1 MALHAEA
8 ARSHTRG
15 SAPTTRPRPVRW
27 HEPAQPLDAR
37 DAGSLA
43 ALVTDQIIPRLVLAH
58 APPPVAAAPAPVRDC
73 FDVAAFTPLTLGGD
87 PRALLAHIERL
98 LADGI
103 AVDTVMV
110 DLLAPAARMLGQ
122 WWEEDRCDF
131 VEVTMG
137 LWRLQ
142 EVVREL
148 AQRTLPPV
156 RTGGDGNPHRALFAA
171 FPGDQHDF
179 GALMVSEL
187 FHRDGWDSVPLIG
200 ATMTDLLAEV
210 GQRSYDLIGLT
221 LSCDCHSARL
231 PSAILALRSVS
242 RNPRVRILVGGRV
255 LNEDPALAM
264 RAGADGTAADGPGA
278 LILAGRL
285 VRTAADAAAA

>member
-1 MALHAEA
+1 MALHAEV
-8 ARSHTRG
+8 ARSRSLG
-15 SAPTTRPRPVRW
+15 SGETMRAAPVQWHRATRP
-27 HEPAQPLDAR
+27 LDTR

-43 ALVTDQIIPRLVLAH
+43 ALVTNQIIPRLILAH
-58 APPPVAAAPAPVRDC
+58 AATPAATTPATVRDG
-73 FDVAAFTPLTLGGD
+73 FDVAVFTPLTIGGD
-87 PRALLAHIERL
+87 AGALLAYIERL

-103 AVDTVMV
+103 GVDAVMV
-110 DLLAPAARMLGQ
+110 DLLAPAARLLGE

-148 AQRTLPPV
+148 SQRALPPP
-156 RTGGDGNPHRALFAA
+156 RTGGDGIPHRALFTA
-171 FPGDQHDF
+171 FPGEQHDF
-179 GALMVSEL
+179 GAVMVSEL
-187 FHRDGWDSVPLIG
+187 FHRNGWDSMPLIG
-200 ATMTDLLAEV
+200 ATMADLLAEV
-210 GQRSYDLIGLT
+210 GRRSYDLIGLT

-242 RNPRVRILVGGRV
+242 RNPRVRVVVGGRV

-264 RAGADGTAADGPGA
+264 RAGADGTAADGSDA
-278 LILAGRL
+278 LILAGQL
-285 VRTAADAAAA
+285 VRTATAAAA